1 MSYNILGEIYQKN
14 TDNEIRKSIGQ
25 YYTPN
30 YIVKYILDN
39 TVAKLDILDNP
50 FVSIID
56 ISCGAGYF
64 LIKAYDIL
72 KDKFISNIGE
82 LRKKYGE
89 EEYLIE
95 KQGQIINLS
104 GREYWREE
112 NIHYHILRHCIYGV
126 DIDSKA
132 VELTKLSLL
141 SKEQTKFIEELNI
154 IECDSLIKWEQD
166 YDYKDL
172 KRQLA
177 YNDNKKDYL
186 LNYRDIEGELHNKY
200 ITKERAI
207 ELIKLGEFW
216 EKKFDYVVGNPPY
229 IGHKQLEIDY
239 KKWLLKRYENV
250 FKDKADISFCFF
262 NRIFDILSPRGMAGI
277 ITTRYFME
285 SPTGK
290 QLRTFILNNANILK
304 IVDFYGAKIFKDVGV
319 ATAIYFF
326 ERRNTKNNKIIVNK
340 LIEDNY
346 IFDNTNNLKK
356 IVDSRVFET
365 FEKNQW
371 DLGENRWILI
381 PEDCI
386 NIYKKIENKAEYKLG
401 DIALSFQGVITGCD
415 RAFVL
420 DENRIH
426 EYNIEKSLLKP
437 WIKNSNI
444 VSYHILDSDL
454 YLIYADLIENQV
466 DYPNSIEF
474 IKKYIDR
481 LENRREC
488 KKGIRKWYQLQWGR
502 NRKLFEQPKIVFPY
516 KSLKN
521 RFALD
526 YGNRYCS
533 ADVYFLLIKDEYK
546 DIIPMEYLVGIL
558 NSSIYE
564 FYFKLFAKKM
574 GKGIYD
580 YYPNSVM
587 DLKII
592 TKEIIDDIKLKAI
605 EIMELQSNKDIN
617 CDEKINKLKEDIDI
631 IIGEYLGLSETDYN
645 VIRKKL
651 GIKKRLA
658 TFM

>member
-25 YYTPN
+25 YYTPD
-30 YIVKYILDN
+30 YIIKYILDN

-64 LIKAYDIL
+64 LIKTYDIL
-72 KDKFISNIGE
+72 KDKFISNIEE
-82 LRKKYGE
+82 LRIRYKD

-95 KQGQIINLS
+95 KQGQLTNLI

-112 NIHYHILRHCIYGV
+112 NLHYHILRHCIYGV

-141 SKEQTKFIEELNI
+141 SKEPTKFVEELNI
-154 IECDSLIKWEQD
+154 IQCDSLIKWEQD

-172 KRQLA
+172 KRQLV

-186 LNYRDIEGELHNKY
+186 LNYRDIDGELNNKY
-200 ITKERAI
+200 ITKERVI

-216 EKKFDYVVGNPPY
+216 EKKFDFIVGNPPY
-229 IGHKQLEIDY
+229 IGHKQLDSDY

-262 NRIFDILSPRGMAGI
+262 NRIFDILSPRGMVGI

-290 QLRTFILNNANILK
+290 QLRTFILNNANILR
-304 IVDFYGAKIFKDVGV
+304 IVDFYGAKIFKDAGV

-326 ERRNTKNNKIIVNK
+326 ERRNTKKNKMIINK
-340 LIEDNY
+340 LIDDNY
-346 IFDNTNNLKK
+346 IFDNINDLKE

-365 FEKNQW
+365 FQKNQW
-371 DLGENRWILI
+371 DLEENRWILI

-386 NIYKKIENKAEYKLG
+386 KIYKKIENKAEYKLG

-420 DENRIH
+420 DEKGINK
-426 EYNIEKSLLKP
+426 YKIEKSLLRP

-444 VSYHILDSDL
+444 ESYNILDSDL

-474 IKKYIDR
+474 IKQYINR

-502 NRKLFEQPKIVFPY
+502 NRKYFEQPKIVFPY
-516 KSLKN
+516 KSLNN

-546 DIIPMEYLVGIL
+546 EIIPMEYLVGIL

-592 TKEIIDDIKLKAI
+592 TKEIIDDIKLKAMK
-605 EIMELQSNKDIN
+605 IMELESNRDTN
-617 CDEKINKLKEDIDI
+617 CDEKINKLKQDIDI
-631 IIGEYLGLSETDYN
+631 IIGEYLGLTETDYN
-645 VIRKKL
+645 VIRKRL
-651 GIKKRLA
+651 GIKKRLS

>member
-1 MSYNILGEIYQKN
+1 MSYNTLGEIYQRN

-25 YYTPN
+25 YYTPD
-30 YIVKYILDN
+30 YIIEYILDN
-39 TVAKLDILDNP
+39 TVSKHDILDNP

-72 KDKFISNIGE
+72 KDKLIYNIDE

-89 EEYLIE
+89 DEYLIE
-95 KQGQIINLS
+95 KQGQLIKLS

-112 NIHYHILRHCIYGV
+112 NLHYHLLRHCIYGV

-141 SKEQTKFIEELNI
+141 SKEPTKLVEKLNI
-154 IECDSLIKWEQD
+154 IQCDSLIKWEQD
-166 YDYKDL
+166 YDYKEI
-172 KRQLA
+172 KKQLA
-177 YNDNKKDYL
+177 SDKEKNILVK
-186 LNYRDIEGELHNKY
+186 YRDIEGELHSKY
-200 ITKERAI
+200 IVEEKAKE
-207 ELIKLGEFW
+207 LVKLGEFW
-216 EKKFDYVVGNPPY
+216 DKKFDFIVGNPPY
-229 IGHKQLEIDY
+229 IGHKQLEVDY

-250 FKDKADISFCFF
+250 FKDKADLSFCFF
-262 NRIFDILSPRGMAGI
+262 NRIFDILSPKGMVGI

-290 QLRTFILNNANILK
+290 QLRTFILNNASIFK
-304 IVDFYGAKIFKDVGV
+304 IVDFYGAKIFKDAGV

-326 ERRNTKNNKIIVNK
+326 KRKNVNNNKIIINK
-340 LIEDNY
+340 LIDDNY
-346 IFDNTNNLKK
+346 IFNNTDDLKE
-356 IVDSRVFET
+356 IIDSEVFET
-365 FEKNQW
+365 FEKNQY
-371 DLGENRWILI
+371 DLERNRWILI

-386 NIYKKIENKAEYKLG
+386 NIYRKIENKAECRLG
-401 DIALSFQGVITGCD
+401 EITTSFQGVITGCD

-420 DENRIH
+420 NQDEINK
-426 EYNIEKSLLKP
+426 YKIEKSLLKP

-444 VSYHILDSDL
+444 ESYHILDSDL
-454 YLIYADLIENQV
+454 YLIYADLIENQE

-474 IKKYIDR
+474 IKQYIDR

-488 KKGIRKWYQLQWGR
+488 KKNIRKWYQLQWGR
-502 NRKLFEQPKIVFPY
+502 NRNIFEQPKIVFPY
-516 KSLKN
+516 KSMKN

-526 YGNRYCS
+526 YSNRYCS

-564 FYFKLFAKKM
+564 FYFKLFAKKISR
-574 GKGIYD
+574 GIYD

-592 TKEIIDDIKLKAI
+592 TNEIIDDIKIKAI
-605 EIMELQSNKDIN
+605 EIMELQSNKDTI
-617 CDEKINKLKEDIDI
+617 CDEKINKLQDDIDI
-631 IIGEYLGLSETDYN
+631 IIGGYLGLSKTDYN
-645 VIRKKL
+645 VIRERL
-651 GIKKRLA
+651 GIKKRLS